1 MSEHK
6 TELEKEGAVRG
17 TTASYVSGFILSLI
31 LTLSAYFVVRQNND
45 STQPEFSYQ
54 SIITIILAL
63 ALVQLFVQLLFFL
76 HLDKESKPRW
86 NLMVASFAVTVV
98 LILVLGSLWIMHN
111 LDYHHMESSP
121 ATDKAIIK
129 DEGVHY

>member
-1 MSEHK
+1 MSDRK
-6 TELEKEGAVRG
+6 TELEREGAVRG

-31 LTLSAYFVVRQNND
+31 LTLTAYFVVVQHND
-45 STQPEFSYQ
+45 PTQPKLSYKD
-54 SIITIILAL
+54 IIAVILAL

-76 HLDKESKPRW
+76 HLDRESKPRW

-111 LDYHHMESSP
+111 LDYHHMESP
-121 ATDKAIIK
+121 AATDKAIIK

>member
-6 TELEKEGAVRG
+6 TNLENEGAVRG
-17 TTASYVSGFILSLI
+17 TTTSYVSGFILSLI
-31 LTLSAYFVVRQNND
+31 LTLTAYFVVVQQND
-45 STQPEFSYQ
+45 SAQPKFSYQ
-54 SIITIILAL
+54 YIVTFILIL

-76 HLDKESKPRW
+76 HLDRESRPRW
-86 NLMVASFAVTVV
+86 NLMVASFALTVV

-111 LDYHHMESSP
+111 LDYHHMESP
-121 ATDKAIIK
+121 AATDKAIIQ

>member
-6 TELEKEGAVRG
+6 SDLEKEGAVRG
-17 TTASYVSGFILSLI
+17 TTVSYVSGFVLSLI
-31 LTLSAYFVVRQNND
+31 LTLTAYFVVMQHND
-45 STQPEFSYQ
+45 SSQPRFSYQ
-54 SIITIILAL
+54 YIVTFILIL

-76 HLDKESKPRW
+76 HLDRESKPRW

-111 LDYHHMESSP
+111 LDYHHMESP
-121 ATDKAIIK
+121 AATDKAIIK